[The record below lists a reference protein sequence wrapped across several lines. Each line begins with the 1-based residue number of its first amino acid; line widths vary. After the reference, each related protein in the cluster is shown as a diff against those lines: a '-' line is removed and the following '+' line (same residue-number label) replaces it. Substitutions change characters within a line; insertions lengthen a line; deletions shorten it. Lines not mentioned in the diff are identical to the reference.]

1 MITNK
6 LRFVSTDNPN
16 IETRK
21 KSMRQRMKERRANNE
36 NRDVKEILLT
46 ENFLKAVEDLKGA
59 GTRLS
64 YFVYLSYSSEA
75 PTDKLIEELLEGGAT
90 VYSPRLENNEM
101 QAVLFGE
108 DFSLSPLGIREPI
121 GKSYKADIDV
131 AAVPLLAVDERGNR
145 LGYGG
150 GYYDRYLAAHPK
162 TLKIGYCFDFQVLK
176 EVPSLTTDVSMDV
189 IVTDKR
195 IIICNKE

>member
-6 LRFVSTDNPN
+6 LRFAPTDNPS

-36 NRDVKEILLT
+36 NRDVKEILQA

-75 PTDKLIEELLEGGAT
+75 PTDKLIEELLERGAA
-90 VYSPRLENNEM
+90 VYSPRLNNNQM
-101 QAVLFGE
+101 QAVLLGE
-108 DFSLSPLGIREPI
+108 DFTLSPLGIREPI
-121 GKSYKADIDV
+121 GKIYEEDIDV
-131 AAVPLLAVDERGNR
+131 AAVPLLAVDEKGNR

-176 EVPSLTTDVSMDV
+176 EVPSLSTDVPMDV

>member
-6 LRFVSTDNPN
+6 LRFVPTDNPSV
-16 IETRK
+16 ETRK
-21 KSMRQRMKERRANNE
+21 KRMRQRMKERRANNE

-64 YFVYLSYSSEA
+64 YFIYLSYSSEA
-75 PTDKLIEELLEGGAT
+75 PTDKLIEELLERGAA

-108 DFSLSPLGIREPI
+108 DFTLSPLGIREPI
-121 GKSYKADIDV
+121 GKAYKEDIDV

-150 GYYDRYLAAHPK
+150 GYYDRYLAAHSK
-162 TLKIGYCFDFQVLK
+162 TLKIGYCFDFQVVK
-176 EVPSLTTDVSMDV
+176 EVSSTPTDVLMDV